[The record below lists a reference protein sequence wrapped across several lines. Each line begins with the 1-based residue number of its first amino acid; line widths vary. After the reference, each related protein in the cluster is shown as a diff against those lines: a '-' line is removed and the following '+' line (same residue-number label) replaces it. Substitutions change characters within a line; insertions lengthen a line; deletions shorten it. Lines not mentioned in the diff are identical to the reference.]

1 MRKSAVLVLLFVVLL
16 GGALSTEK
24 AHAMS
29 GCEVRTSLFSV
40 PNLTVFGLPLCD
52 VNGAQ
57 WFSMATLISGEDTTN
72 LLLRV
77 SGGAVR
83 SVTAM
88 TGVTTNT
95 TSASFTIFSGGKTP
109 IAQVSGAGAVTAT
122 VKLYGDND
130 STAADGI
137 LLCTITMSGTT
148 KVVAGCDS
156 GTQFTN
162 DYPFYY
168 ATTTNVSGGTVEFIV
183 SSGIAGSVAGAGGSG
198 GAVTNAG
205 TFAVQAN
212 VTAINS
218 VTPLMGAG
226 NTGTGSQRVTEATDS
241 QLSAGVGATGD
252 AVVAFGATG
261 SLSAKLRLLTNLT
274 LDPCGSQAKSY
285 VTISQTTG
293 TQLFTGTAS
302 MRTYVCAISIFS
314 ATTQNIAIVSG
325 TGTVCATGTGAMY
338 GGTTAATGWNFV
350 ANQGTNWGDGKGAI
364 MKSKVDADNICILM
378 SSTGQLSGVISYV
391 AAAN

>member
-1 MRKSAVLVLLFVVLL
+1 MRTLIQRLGVACLALLLSAGL
-16 GGALSTEK
+16 
-24 AHAMS
+24 AHAVDIDLRNADGTKNPLTDS
-29 GCEVRTSLFSV
+29 GTAGAADVSLKTCV
-40 PNLTVFGLPLCD
+40 
-52 VNGAQ
+52 
-57 WFSMATLISGEDTTN
+57 SGESACIVTSPSSY
-72 LLLRV
+72 LMVAPAVPRV
-77 SGGAVR
+77 TVP
-83 SVTAM
+83 VTA
-88 TGVTTNT
+88 VTTNT
-95 TSASFTIFSGGKTP
+95 TSATFTLP
-109 IAQVSGAGAVTAT
+109 SGAKTLTGKVEGTGAVTQTQTLFCA
-122 VKLYGDND
+122 YD
-130 STAADGI
+130 STAANGVS
-137 LLCTITMSGTT
+137 LATVTLSGTT
-148 KVVAGCDS
+148 KDVKNGSVQVTTDC
-156 GTQFTN
+156 
-162 DYPFYY
+162 PFYY
-168 ATTTNVSGGTVEFIV
+168 VTTTNTTGTGAAGELTIENGLVASGSSGG
-183 SSGIAGSVAGAGGSG
+183 G

-252 AVVAFGATG
+252 ALVLPGATG
-261 SLSAKLRLLTNLT
+261 SLSAKLRGLAT
-274 LDPCGSQAKSY
+274 DPCGSAAKTY

-302 MRTYVCAISIFS
+302 MRTYVCSINIVT
-314 ATTQNIAIVSG
+314 ATTQNITLVSG
-325 TGTVCATGTGAMY
+325 TGTVCATGTGAMA

-350 ANQGTNWGDGKGAI
+350 ANQGIVMGDGKGAI